1 MLLNG
6 GELDGARILSPQA
19 VAAMTT
25 DAMPSGVHFAG
36 SLVGSKYGTSWG
48 LGFEIRTDPITS
60 HAPGSV
66 GSFRWSGAWPTYFWV
81 DPAEKMAVVQMIQ
94 AAPGTAGEAFGAIR
108 HLAYGALT
116 IPDRGEQQASLAAL
130 SPEALGDYEG
140 FYTFGR
146 STSARDPDHSAPFGG
161 IGLDVGR
168 VGGEI
173 RVLGALVAM
182 SRHQFPPAI
191 IRHAVWLYLRF
202 TLSYRD
208 VEDLLAERGLD
219 VSYESVR
226 RWVLKFGPLFA
237 RELRRRR
244 HRPTS
249 QWHLD
254 EMAVLI
260 SGEQFWL
267 WRAVD
272 DEGEVLDLLVQRRR
286 DKNAAVKLMRKLL
299 KKQGFTPDVLV
310 TDKLRSYGAA
320 KAALGL
326 SARHEQGLRKNNR
339 AENSHQPVRRHE
351 RKMQRFKSPGSA
363 QRFLSTHAAV
373 CSTFNVQRHLTSRAT
388 LRTLRGEAL
397 QTWRAATAA

>member
-1 MLLNG
+1 MT
-6 GELDGARILSPQA
+6 RIS
-19 VAAMTT
+19 
-25 DAMPSGVHFAG
+25 FA
-36 SLVGSKYGTSWG
+36 
-48 LGFEIRTDPITS
+48 
-60 HAPGSV
+60 
-66 GSFRWSGAWPTYFWV
+66 
-81 DPAEKMAVVQMIQ
+81 
-94 AAPGTAGEAFGAIR
+94 
-108 HLAYGALT
+108 
-116 IPDRGEQQASLAAL
+116 
-130 SPEALGDYEG
+130 
-140 FYTFGR
+140 
-146 STSARDPDHSAPFGG
+146 
-161 IGLDVGR
+161 
-168 VGGEI
+168 
-173 RVLGALVAM
+173 
-182 SRHQFPPAI
+182 RHQFPPAI
-191 IRHAVWLYLRF
+191 IRHTVWLYLRF

-249 QWHLD
+249 RWHFD

-260 SGEQFWL
+260 GGEQFWP

-286 DKNAAVKLMRKLL
+286 DKNAAVKLMRNLL
-299 KKQGFTPDVLV
+299 RKQGFAPDVLV

-339 AENSHQPVRRHE
+339 AENSHQPVRRRE

-363 QRFLSTHAAV
+363 QRFLSTRAAV
-373 CSTFNVQRHLTSRAT
+373 HNTFNVQRHLTSRAT
-388 LRTLRGEAL
+388 LRALRGEAL